1 MNIISFLFVFF
12 FRVFFYFQW
21 KIEFV
26 PSWRGKGPVFY
37 MTIDVNRLLLQWR
50 VGVQYSGTMYKTWGW
65 KILVSSE
72 GEIWW
77 RNERTWVFRKF
88 YFPFFF
94 SSAFILKRNI
104 RVIQRYFVENL
115 KDFLIICS
123 LLQWLRVEKFFWW
136 FLIYCYRS
144 SYLYWIFFYDVP
156 VINDNVIKYYKCV
169 SKIYHPQVQIKH
181 RHEFSLSRA
190 IDQIS
195 KFEMQQDRNANE
207 FNNSG

>member
-94 SSAFILKRNI
+94 FFCIHFEKKYSCYSRIFHRKLKGFFNHMQFVTMVACRKIFLMIFNILLSFIISILDI
-104 RVIQRYFVENL
+104 L
-115 KDFLIICS
+115 LWCS
-123 LLQWLRVEKFFWW
+123 RLLT
-136 FLIYCYRS
+136 IT
-144 SYLYWIFFYDVP
+144 
-156 VINDNVIKYYKCV
+156 
-169 SKIYHPQVQIKH
+169 
-181 RHEFSLSRA
+181 
-190 IDQIS
+190 
-195 KFEMQQDRNANE
+195 
-207 FNNSG
+207 